1 MTTIAMAAGMAP
13 SALGIGVGGEFRSPM
28 AIAVIGGLLV
38 STILSLLF
46 VPALFTIMD
55 DFGNLWGRVFGRFI
69 GKSDEPAPSH
79 ATSIAANNAHG
90 APQVEAAHRA

>member
-1 MTTIAMAAGMAP
+1 
-13 SALGIGVGGEFRSPM
+13 
-28 AIAVIGGLLV
+28 VIGGLLV

-69 GKSDEPAPSH
+69 GKADEPKPPHSTLIPVSGTH
-79 ATSIAANNAHG
+79 GELIAARSVHEKPPDEVVPALASFGKGTHT
-90 APQVEAAHRA
+90 A